1 MQVSIHLGKRNTL
14 TEISKA
20 QIFVK
25 QAFSIIYNFRLS
37 EEQKKYLR
45 KVLFKSFDNNVF
57 DLHFVKSRNN
67 VF

>member
-25 QAFSIIYNFRLS
+25 QSILYNLQFSFIGRTKEILTES
-37 EEQKKYLR
+37 L
-45 KVLFKSFDNNVF
+45 LFKSFDNNVF
-57 DLHFVKSRNN
+57 DLHFVKSRND
-67 VF
+67 